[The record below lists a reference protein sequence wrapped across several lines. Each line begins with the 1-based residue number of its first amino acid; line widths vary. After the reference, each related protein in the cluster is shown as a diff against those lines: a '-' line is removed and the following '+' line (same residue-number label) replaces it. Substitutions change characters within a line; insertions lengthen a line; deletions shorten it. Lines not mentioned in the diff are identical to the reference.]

1 MLSQEG
7 GMVSSVEESVEIN
20 CAVFLIL
27 IEVESAWKSEE
38 AVFIL
43 SCLQRS
49 IEKASQKTLRTLKRH
64 KKLVNKHQNVTTYI
78 NNLRNHGYFC
88 SYYTGKY
95 NDFVFAPKMEGCSLN
110 PDINYCKIFVNIWF
124 LSMIF

>member
-1 MLSQEG
+1 MCVQLDVKVSLHMLSQEG

-49 IEKASQKTLRTLKRH
+49 IEKASQKTLSTLKIL
-64 KKLVNKHQNVTTYI
+64 KN
-78 NNLRNHGYFC
+78 
-88 SYYTGKY
+88 
-95 NDFVFAPKMEGCSLN
+95 
-110 PDINYCKIFVNIWF
+110 
-124 LSMIF
+124 